1 MYSGS
6 LTLFRSTERSVS
18 DGTDE
23 MLGWGSLAAG
33 GAQVHHVPSN
43 HFNMLREPAVK
54 VLAEKLRSTLAE
66 THLGN
71 EFREEPTSD

>member
-1 MYSGS
+1 
-6 LTLFRSTERSVS
+6 
-18 DGTDE
+18 
-23 MLGWGSLAAG
+23 
-33 GAQVHHVPSN
+33 
-43 HFNMLREPAVK
+43 